1 MSMLDREIIMT
12 NETVVSDNQQSNQ
25 WKQVFETALDEL
37 GGQSDAVPLQRNMP
51 IANRIRIARPPVDPA
66 TAQKRALPDA
76 ATALAALGN
85 RPAPRHS
92 AAVRIRDDKRSLK

>member
-37 GGQSDAVPLQRNMP
+37 GGQSDAASLARNMP
-51 IANRIRIARPPVDPA
+51 IANRIRIARPPADPA
-66 TAQKRALPDA
+66 TAQKRALTDA
-76 ATALAALGN
+76 ATALAALWN
-85 RPAPRHS
+85 RPAPRHGS
-92 AAVRIRDDKRSLK
+92 PMRIRDDRRFLK